1 MTHKKRLAITS
12 ALFVIL
18 TLIIIAISVYQSM
31 QKGTA
36 TPAAPT
42 EPPVAALQPSATM
55 AARPSSAPVARPSS
69 APAARPSPTFTAQAK
84 SKPADFDFYVLN
96 LSWSPDY
103 CASSGSDDAQQCSLG
118 KKLGFVLHGLW
129 PQYNQGWPEYCT
141 YTKLSAQVKAQFP
154 NLFPSATLYDHEWDR
169 HGTCSG
175 LTPESYL
182 SLAKQLKESIV
193 VPAPYKAPAQPVRVT
208 AAQFKKELVA
218 ANPKLSESSLA
229 VYCSGSGRF
238 LSELYVCFSQEG
250 QPQACSKEIH
260 DKAAKSCGNP
270 DLLVRNV
277 R

>member
-1 MTHKKRLAITS
+1 MKHKKHLATTS
-12 ALFVIL
+12 ILFVTL
-18 TLIIIAISVYQSM
+18 ALIIIAISVYQSM
-31 QKGTA
+31 HEGTA
-36 TPAAPT
+36 TPASPT
-42 EPPVAALQPSATM
+42 ELPVAALQPSATV
-55 AARPSSAPVARPSS
+55 AARPSSTPGTRPSS
-69 APAARPSPTFTAQAK
+69 TPAARPSPTFTPQAK

-103 CASSGSDDAQQCSLG
+103 CATNGRDDTQQCSIG
-118 KKLGFVLHGLW
+118 RKLGFVLHGLW

-141 YTKLSAQVKAQFP
+141 YAKLSTEVKAQFP
-154 NLFPSATLYDHEWDR
+154 NLYPNASLYDHEWDR

-175 LTPESYL
+175 LAPASYM
-182 SLAKQLKESIV
+182 SLAKKLKESILI
-193 VPAPYKAPAQPVRVT
+193 PARYKAPEQPVRVT
-208 AAQFKKELVA
+208 TAQFKKELVA